1 LNAARKQ
8 IGDSLRTPLV
18 WGVGKFGCRLI
29 SEEFREEMR
38 CRTGSRRAEREFA
51 RSERPPASL
60 DGTFTQASPSSTSSP
75 ATEQAQ
81 VSRARNFSGI
91 SSATETFTSTVSPIF
106 TGARKFSVC
115 EI

>member
-1 LNAARKQ
+1 MTDNNVIKLAQ
-8 IGDSLRTPLV
+8 PGTFIDSLTEILRN
-18 WGVGKFGCRLI
+18 GA
-29 SEEFREEMR
+29 
-38 CRTGSRRAEREFA
+38 RALLAQAVEAE
-51 RSERPPASL
+51 PPACL

-75 ATEQAQ
+75 ATEQVQA
-81 VSRARNFSGI
+81 SRARNFSGI